1 MITLELSLLVVIALV
16 VIPAFFVFLTLQ
28 GVISKKAKA
37 MKKIEDENLYLN
49 STILV
54 LENDIV
60 QLTTQ
65 LNEKRGGL
73 VRMDEVQKI
82 KAM

>member
-1 MITLELSLLVVIALV
+1 MELTLLVVVALV
-16 VIPAFFVFLTLQ
+16 VIPAFLVFLTLQ

-37 MKKIEDENLYLN
+37 IKKIEDENLYLN